1 MPNIKISQLPY
12 VGKTGYTS
20 NDIVPFVSYIN
31 PTGDTSETKIDDLK
45 DYVLDNSFVQ
55 NIIKVGKGGNIH
67 FTSLYDAIE
76 SITGSSSTNRFV
88 IEVGPGIYV
97 EPPIDVSNKPY
108 VSIVGSDIN
117 SVVILPNNPSNTIVK
132 LGNMGHISFLTI
144 SGATSGVGILCEDL
158 DGFAIAHKISMYDN
172 DIQINVVSTIANT
185 QFYGEYIDL
194 NGLYT
199 YGVYVKSN
207 NPTYTALTSL
217 ENHFNFPTGSATIAN
232 FCQGSGSQLTFNG
245 GDCVGI
251 NTPGSIAFR
260 SEDYANLLISS
271 VGIRGWD
278 IGIDFPNIGGPCYFD
293 IDGATIFNSNSYDLK
308 VDNTLTVGT
317 IQGSLG
323 QQYISN
329 NSESVY
335 WDFLDNTNGELEIT
349 RKLSVTF
356 KEGTHTDLSTLLFE
370 GNTMGVLEGGVITI
384 VSGLTFSIS
393 EGYGYLESI
402 ANNSVIK
409 RYDWL
414 DTQHT
419 LLPNQN
425 QYIYIN
431 NNGILSNSGT
441 RPNSIY
447 NIVLGRVVTNSTDI
461 IIIDSSPLNASHT
474 SNLYGNLFRNA
485 LGPIY
490 DSGSIVTEN
499 VTPYHLDVTSGDYY
513 YSTNEYLPSGGT
525 DITFTMYY
533 GDGTT
538 GWTTSATTEVV
549 NGWDDGSGTIA
560 PLTLSAFTKHTLYVV
575 GEGVNE
581 QYFLVLGQ
589 TQYPTLIQTEDALLP
604 IPPPYFDDSVTQ
616 IASIYIQQG
625 SVNIIGI
632 EDIRPVIGFKAGG
645 VNASSLHGNLL
656 GLNADDHTQYL
667 LVDGSRAMEGDINMG
682 GNDIYSANTVT
693 TNTISATTYSNLPV
707 DPDTYV
713 TGFTYGSNVFT
724 IKQNNGQS
732 DLTAVINSVTG
743 WTVNGNLTVTGT
755 TSVQGLTATTI
766 SATTYSNLPVDPDTY
781 TTGYT
786 YSNNTFTIKQ
796 NNGQPNLTTTIDS
809 VTGMTVNGNLTVTGN
824 TSINAVTATTI
835 NSGTV
840 TVTNTSGTPSQAA
853 SFDST
858 GKLVAGLGQT
868 TFTAFGSATL
878 SVTSAVTTFTVLP
891 GVTQTITVP
900 ENCKLLI
907 TANGG
912 MNTTS
917 TTTTS
922 IAVVDIAIFIDGAYP
937 TNGGYIKIGAHNP
950 SSTAVNNTGL
960 PWSIT
965 TIQNLSAGSHTID
978 VRAVYSNGSTS
989 SVSGSN
995 TTARQGGLYIT
1006 IIKN

>member
-1 MPNIKISQLPY
+1 MSDIKISQLPY
-12 VGKTGYTS
+12 IGKTGYTAT
-20 NDIVPFVSYIN
+20 DIIPFVNYIN
-31 PTGDTSETKIDDLK
+31 PTGTTSETKIDDLK
-45 DYVLDNSFVQ
+45 DYVLDYTFVQ
-55 NIIKVGKGGNIH
+55 NIIKVGKGGNID
-67 FTSLYDAIE
+67 FISLYDAVQ
-76 SITGSSSTNRFV
+76 SITGSSYTNRYV

-108 VSIVGSDIN
+108 VGIVGSDIN
-117 SVVILPNNPSNTIVK
+117 SVVILPDNPSNTIVK
-132 LGNMGHISFLTI
+132 LGNTGHISFLTI

-172 DIQINVVSTIANT
+172 DIQINVVSSIANT

-199 YGVYVKSN
+199 YGVYVKAN
-207 NPTYTALTSL
+207 NPTYAALASL

-251 NTPGSIAFR
+251 NTPGSTAFR

-278 IGIDFPNIGGPCYFD
+278 IGIDFPNIGGPCYFN

-356 KEGTHTDLSTLLFE
+356 KDGTHTDLSTLLFE
-370 GNTMGVLEGGVITI
+370 GNTMGVLNGGVITI
-384 VSGLTFSIS
+384 VSGLTISVS
-393 EGYGYLESI
+393 EGFGYLETILDNSI
-402 ANNSVIK
+402 IK

-414 DTQHT
+414 DTPHT

-431 NNGILSNSGT
+431 NNGILSNSGS

-447 NIVLGRVVTNSTDI
+447 NIILGRVVTNSTDI
-461 IIIDSSPLNASHT
+461 IMIDSSPLNASHT
-474 SNLYGNLFRNA
+474 SNLYDDLFGKA
-485 LGPIY
+485 LGSIY
-490 DSGSIVTEN
+490 NTGSIVTEN
-499 VTPYHLDVTSGDYY
+499 VTPYHLDVTGGDYF
-513 YSTNEYLPSGGT
+513 YSTNQYLPSGGT

-549 NGWDDGSGTIA
+549 NGYDDGSGTIS
-560 PLTLSAFTKHTLYVV
+560 PLSLGEFTKHTLYVI

-604 IPPPYFDDSVTQ
+604 IPPPYFGDSVTQ

-645 VNASSLHGNLL
+645 INASSLHGNLL
-656 GLNADDHTQYL
+656 GLSADDHTQYL
-667 LVDGSRAMEGDINMG
+667 LVDGSRAMVGDINMG
-682 GNDIYSANTVT
+682 TNNINNTNIVNSNQLFST
-693 TNTISATTYSNLPV
+693 TISATTYNNLPI
-707 DPDTYV
+707 DPNTYV
-713 TGFTYGSNVFT
+713 TGFTY
-724 IKQNNGQS
+724 S
-732 DLTAVINSVTG
+732 D
-743 WTVNGNLTVTGT
+743 NL
-755 TSVQGLTATTI
+755 
-766 SATTYSNLPVDPDTY
+766 
-781 TTGYT
+781 
-786 YSNNTFTIKQ
+786 FTIKQ
-796 NNGQPNLTTTIDS
+796 NNGQPDLSTTINS

-824 TSINAVTATTI
+824 TSVQGLTATTI

-840 TVTNTSGTPSQAA
+840 TVTNTSGTPSQAT

-868 TFTAFGSATL
+868 TFSAFGSAALTI
-878 SVTSAVTTFTVLP
+878 SNTTTTFTIVP
-891 GVTQTITVP
+891 GLTQTFTVP
-900 ENCKLLI
+900 TNCSVYVVTTGGI
-907 TANGG
+907 GNTNGSNYTFTADFSIFVDGVGLAQGG
-912 MNTTS
+912 YGRVNTFNPVTTSAGFTNTT
-917 TTTTS
+917 
-922 IAVVDIAIFIDGAYP
+922 
-937 TNGGYIKIGAHNP
+937 
-950 SSTAVNNTGL
+950 
-960 PWSIT
+960 WSIS
-965 TIQNLSAGSHTID
+965 TILNLSAGSHTID
-978 VRAVYSNGSTS
+978 LRVVYRNTSNAAQGA
-989 SVSGSN
+989 SVSSIPGN
-995 TTARQGGLYIT
+995 VRQGELYIM